1 VKYCFVVN
9 ENDIRTYAELSGDW
23 NPIHFDSK
31 AAQAAE
37 LRGPCTHGMLVTS
50 RGLAMLQEAGMLLD
64 ADLSKAEF
72 SFLAPVLVGAEVC
85 MEAERNG
92 NGYKLAFYSER
103 ILVIKGSI
111 II

>member
-1 VKYCFVVN
+1 MKYCFDIN
-9 ENDIRTYAELSGDW
+9 EIDIRTYAELSGDW
-23 NPIHFDSK
+23 NPIHFDRE
-31 AAQAAE
+31 AAQAAG
-37 LRGPCTHGMLVTS
+37 LRDPCAHGMLVTA
-50 RGLAMLQEAGMLLD
+50 RGLTMLQEAGMLLE

-72 SFLAPVLVGAEVC
+72 TFLAPVLVGAEVC
-85 MEAERNG
+85 MEAERNR